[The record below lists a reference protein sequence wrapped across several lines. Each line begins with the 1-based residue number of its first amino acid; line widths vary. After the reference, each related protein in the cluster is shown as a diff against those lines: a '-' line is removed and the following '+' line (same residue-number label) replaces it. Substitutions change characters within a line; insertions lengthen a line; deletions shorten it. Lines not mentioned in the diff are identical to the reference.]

1 MNRGIIELNKK
12 FTTNEGSGITLT
24 NSETKNMKVIS
35 SLGNRE
41 ILLKGTARKII
52 SQEGGFLNF
61 VRPLMAAGL
70 PLMRNVLTPLAK
82 IVVIPLG
89 LTAAASATDTAIQKK
104 NVGSGMKEMEES
116 IKIVK
121 SLEKS
126 GLLIKGVSETI
137 KNETE
142 QKGGFL
148 DMLLVTLGNGILG
161 SLLTVKG
168 VIRGGDDA
176 DYELFCVMLDWL
188 KVFSLISS
196 WDHFLRSSSLRIPDT
211 LHAGYEPVQ
220 TLSSGLVDWSCA
232 LVITTTL
239 WCHWQSYSSGWRSD

>member
-35 SLGNRE
+35 SLGNRG

>member
-1 MNRGIIELNKK
+1 M
-12 FTTNEGSGITLT
+12 
-24 NSETKNMKVIS
+24 
-35 SLGNRE
+35 
-41 ILLKGTARKII
+41 KGTARKII

-148 DMLLVTLGNGILG
+148 DLLLVTLGNGILG

-196 WDHFLRSSSLRIPDT
+196 WDHFLRSSSLRIPGT

>member
-1 MNRGIIELNKK
+1 
-12 FTTNEGSGITLT
+12 
-24 NSETKNMKVIS
+24 MKIIS
-35 SLGNRE
+35 SLRNRG
-41 ILLKGTARKII
+41 ILLKGTTRKII

-82 IVVIPLG
+82 IVVILLG
-89 LTAAASATDTAIQKK
+89 LTAAASATDTANQKK
-104 NVGSGMKEMEES
+104 NVGSGMTALIISNREMEES

-137 KNETE
+137 KNETRE

-148 DMLLVTLGNGILG
+148 DMLLVTLGTGILG

-196 WDHFLRSSSLRIPDT
+196 WDHCLRSSPLRIPDMS
-211 LHAGYEPVQ
+211 HAGYEPAQ
-220 TLSSGLVDWSCA
+220 TLSSGLVD
-232 LVITTTL
+232 
-239 WCHWQSYSSGWRSD
+239 

>member
-35 SLGNRE
+35 SLGNRG

-211 LHAGYEPVQ
+211 LHAGYESVQ

>member
-35 SLGNRE
+35 SLGNRG

-211 LHAGYEPVQ
+211 LHAGYERVQ
-220 TLSSGLVDWSCA
+220 TLSSGLVD
-232 LVITTTL
+232 
-239 WCHWQSYSSGWRSD
+239 